1 MKIESFSC
9 PCCGAP
15 AKIGI
20 GNCEYCGAFNTLL
33 TDDERANI
41 NNSLQASIKK
51 ISKNS
56 SEKEYENER
65 TKKILESNLGIKE
78 KLDLLDRNFSKYAAK
93 LCCLDNTFGIKNGE
107 FKKTD
112 FANDA
117 NTFINDTY
125 KYTLDEIR
133 NIVTKAIDGG
143 YGPLYEELRDTVYD
157 CQDFLKTFDLYI
169 PLIELTKYDSKQYQA
184 LEIEKKNE
192 LKKRVIDFIDYNY
205 NGDDYGEDDRE
216 KSLEDR
222 YLKECKET
230 MNKFFNEYYFDY
242 DYKCITHCEDDVKEA
257 IDAIDDKISELSHEI
272 ARLGMFQMAKK
283 KELKEQKKELEIQSH
298 NMEIDL
304 KISEKKKYIAENEL
318 ELQEIERDEKPLAM
332 AIKKKLSET
341 AFTAFKEKSKLK
353 KEYNSAKFQYENSE
367 NNAKLRIKETNKEI
381 AKLQKELM

>member
-33 TDDERANI
+33 TDDERTNI
-41 NNSLQASIKK
+41 NNSLQANIKK

-78 KLDLLDRNFSKYAAK
+78 KLDLMNRNFSKYAIN
-93 LCCLDNTFGIKNGE
+93 LWNLDNTFGIKNGE
-107 FKKTD
+107 LKNPD

-157 CQDFLKTFDLYI
+157 CKDFLKTFDLYI
-169 PLIELTKYDSKQYQA
+169 PLIKLTKYDSKQYQA
-184 LEIEKKNE
+184 LEAEKTDE
-192 LKKRVIDFIDYNY
+192 LKALVVDYIDFMTDGE
-205 NGDDYGEDDRE
+205 GDEHS
-216 KSLEDR
+216 K
-222 YLKECKET
+222 KT
-230 MNKFFNEYYFDY
+230 MEKFFHEYYFDY

-257 IDAIDDKISELSHEI
+257 IDAIDDKISELNHEI

-304 KISEKKKYIAENEL
+304 KISKKKKYIAENEL

-353 KEYNSAKFQYENSE
+353 KEYDSAKFKYENRE